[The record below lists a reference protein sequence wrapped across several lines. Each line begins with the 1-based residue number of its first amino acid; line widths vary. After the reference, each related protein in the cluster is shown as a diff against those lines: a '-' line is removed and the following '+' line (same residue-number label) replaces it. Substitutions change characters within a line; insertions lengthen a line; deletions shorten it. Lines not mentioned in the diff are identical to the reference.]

1 MARPLYMGPLAPGVA
16 MSPLRPTSARN
27 FPRADAAGA
36 YRQSGVL
43 TPQQLFGASLK
54 RCFDFRSATMTG
66 ATWTDQ
72 TGNADATQGVGANQ
86 PSAGATIG
94 GRATLSGD
102 GVDDTMVA
110 GAVPWTTTSGW
121 TVYVVGR
128 TGTLAAGTADSGDCV
143 WSESGGY
150 AMAGLTTT
158 CDAARFDSAYRNTSP
173 TRALANATVF
183 CRRTSEDGGTSGT
196 LRDRISGFAE
206 STVAYSAA
214 LGSAAGNLN
223 LFKNYTAGTE
233 AQVELAA
240 VYVVNRVATPAENA
254 AVDAWILATFGVS
267 GIS

>member
-1 MARPLYMGPLAPGVA
+1 MARRIG
-16 MSPLRPTSARN
+16 SPLVRP
-27 FPRADAAGA
+27 AGLRGLGGA
-36 YRQSGVL
+36 VGGGDPL
-43 TPQQLFGASLK
+43 GIFGASLK
-54 RCFDFRSATMTG
+54 RCFDFRSASMTG
-66 ATWTDQ
+66 ALWTDQ
-72 TGNADATQGVGANQ
+72 TGNANATQGTGGFQ
-86 PSAGATIG
+86 PSAGTAIN

-128 TGTLAAGTADSGDCV
+128 TGTLTAGTASSGDCV

-150 AMAGLTTT
+150 AMAGLTTAS
-158 CDAARFDSAYRNTSP
+158 DAARFDSAYRTTTPS
-173 TRALANATVF
+173 RALANATVF

-214 LGSAAGNLN
+214 LGSAAGNFN
-223 LFKNYTAGTE
+223 IWKNYTAATE
-233 AQVELAA
+233 VQCELAA
-240 VYVVNRVATPAENA
+240 VYVVNRVATSAENA
-254 AVDAWILATFGVS
+254 AMDAWISSVFGVS

>member
-1 MARPLYMGPLAPGVA
+1 MARRIG
-16 MSPLRPTSARN
+16 SPLVRPGGLRGLGGG
-27 FPRADAAGA
+27 AAVLDP
-36 YRQSGVL
+36 QS
-43 TPQQLFGASLK
+43 LFGTSLK
-54 RCFDFRSATMTG
+54 RCFDFRSASMTG
-66 ATWTDQ
+66 ALWTDQ
-72 TGNADATQGVGANQ
+72 TGNANATQGTGGLQ
-86 PSAGATIG
+86 PSAGTAIN

-206 STVAYSAA
+206 STVVYSAA
-214 LGSAAGNLN
+214 LGSTAGNLL
-223 LFKNYTAGTE
+223 LFKNYGAATE

-240 VYVVNRVATPAENA
+240 VYVVNRVATSAENA
-254 AVDAWILATFGVS
+254 AMNAWISSVFGVS
-267 GIS
+267 GIT